1 MGLLL
6 VKEVGIG
13 NRLDIA
19 VLVGNN
25 IDLKF
30 DFQAKNYMYIFRCN
44 RKAFFKYNFSVINV
58 KLEITFKNNLK
69 GKKMRDLIYKEY

>member
-44 RKAFFKYNFSVINV
+44 RKVFFKYNFSVINV
-58 KLEITFKNNLK
+58 KLEITLKNNLK

>member
-30 DFQAKNYMYIFRCN
+30 DFQAIICIF
-44 RKAFFKYNFSVINV
+44 FVVIVKYFSNIIFSVINV
-58 KLEITFKNNLK
+58 KLEITLKNNLK
-69 GKKMRDLIYKEY
+69 GKKMRDLIYKKY